1 MLWLLPEGLQCLHFA
16 TVSNGVCVIPTT
28 CGDSVTHEGD
38 ESKEAPLEI
47 TASDAR
53 DRLGE
58 LIDRALAGERVVIS
72 RNGRRIA
79 VLVSLRDAERLVA

>member
-1 MLWLLPEGLQCLHFA
+1 MIVQSPQ
-16 TVSNGVCVIPTT
+16 T
-28 CGDSVTHEGD
+28 CGDSVTTDDGERKD
-38 ESKEAPLEI
+38 EPLEI

-79 VLVSLRDAERLVA
+79 ALISLRDAERLPKVA